1 MNKKLGLIGGAL
13 ALACLS
19 SPSYADSIGDSSTGS
34 IVVISKQESGVP
46 GYFHEKYV
54 FSHPDCLGNVPVD
67 YYGPEINPND
77 PSILANEQRLCAQ
90 NRWFGDG
97 SGTDD

>member
-1 MNKKLGLIGGAL
+1 MNKKLSLIGGAL
-13 ALACLS
+13 ALACLNGA
-19 SPSYADSIGDSSTGS
+19 SYADSVGNSSGGS
-34 IVVISKQESGVP
+34 IVVMSKQESGVP
-46 GYFHEKYV
+46 GYFHQKYV

-77 PSILANEQRLCAQ
+77 TRMLAEEQRLCAH

-97 SGTDD
+97 GGDSD